1 MAPGGGGVPLC
12 VYITSI
18 GDPPQGRKREAET
31 RAGRALLAH
40 ALNRARPGST
50 LLAAGDIEP
59 LLSFGPQ
66 GKPFFREP
74 GWEFSISHSHGLVAC
89 GFSAGPLGLDLER
102 VRTFPPRLAERIQAP
117 GEAPLVEHCPDPDCL
132 WTQLWTCKES
142 YMKYTG
148 LGMAQGT
155 AAMPFA
161 RLGPA
166 PRLAAG
172 EGPLFRSF
180 RLLRGGEPFWLTVC
194 REEPGP
200 LAVELVAEGQIAA
213 LLA

>member
-1 MAPGGGGVPLC
+1 MASRGGGVPLR
-12 VYITSI
+12 VYITSV
-18 GDPPQGRKREAET
+18 GSLPQGRKRAEET

-40 ALNRARPGST
+40 ALNRARPGSAP
-50 LLAAGDIEP
+50 LAAGDIEP
-59 LLSFGPQ
+59 LLCFGPQ
-66 GKPFFREP
+66 GKPAFRQLD
-74 GWEFSISHSHGLVAC
+74 WEFSISHSHGLIAC

-102 VRTFPPRLAERIQAP
+102 VRTFPPRLARRIQAP
-117 GEAPLVEHCPDPDCL
+117 GEAALVEHCPEPDSL

-148 LGMAQGT
+148 LGMSQGT
-155 AAMPFA
+155 AEMPFA

-172 EGPLFRSF
+172 EGPLFRSA
-180 RLLRGGEPFWLTVC
+180 RLLRGAAPFWLTVC

-200 LAVELVAEGQIAA
+200 LAVEFVTPGQIAA